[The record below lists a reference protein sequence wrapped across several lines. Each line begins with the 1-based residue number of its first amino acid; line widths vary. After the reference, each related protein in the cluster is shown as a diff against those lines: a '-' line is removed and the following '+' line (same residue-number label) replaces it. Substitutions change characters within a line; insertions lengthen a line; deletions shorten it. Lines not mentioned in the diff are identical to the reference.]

1 MPFFS
6 HSWDRDPVDALLRL
20 QDRLERVFEKPL
32 GFELGLSGRGATP
45 PVNVFRDDDGL
56 VIRAEVPGFSP
67 EAIEVESRNQDIVIS
82 GKREAAP
89 PAGASAHRRER
100 AHGEFSRSL
109 HVPREFDTAR
119 ALAKCKNGVLTVR
132 IPLREEVRPRQIEVK
147 TT

>member
-20 QDRLERVFEKPL
+20 QDRLELVFERPL
-32 GFELGLSGRGATP
+32 GLELGLSGRGATP

-67 EAIEVESRNQDIVIS
+67 EAIGVEGRSQDLVIS
-82 GKREAAP
+82 GKRETAP
-89 PAGASAHRRER
+89 PAGASSHRRER

-109 HVPREFDTAR
+109 HVPREFDAAR
-119 ALAKCKNGVLTVR
+119 AAATCKNGILTIR

-147 TT
+147 TA